1 MTVMI
6 VCCCSWLVMPR
17 QGAAHGVGSAAVVVI
32 ARRQNVGKEK
42 KFDYGEDYHQLDD
55 DDCPQRAPDGHP
67 AEAVGI
73 ESPYACQHVCH
84 NLYLLQ
90 N

>member
-1 MTVMI
+1 MI
-6 VCCCSWLVMPR
+6 VCCCSWLVTPR
-17 QGAAHGVGSAAVVVI
+17 QSAAYGVGAAGVAVV
-32 ARRQNVGKEK
+32 ARGEDVGEKE

-55 DDCPQRAPDGHP
+55 YEQPQRAPDGHP
-67 AEAVGI
+67 PESVGV